1 MNRGVLLFAAAAT
14 FQAAVP
20 QTLAAK
26 ATTAVSVVTYACRGE
41 KVVVTHAR
49 KVSGYEYVIVRFEDK
64 IVQMERLTGTGASD
78 PVFVSMHGDAGSY
91 RWRFKGE
98 SGALSWLGPEA
109 AATEKVLFSDCR
121 DASDE
126 LDRRAKP

>member
-1 MNRGVLLFAAAAT
+1 MLPLCAAAIL
-14 FQAAVP
+14 QAAVP
-20 QTLAAK
+20 QSWAAK

-64 IVQMERLTGTGASD
+64 IVQMERLTGTGESD

-109 AATEKVLFSDCR
+109 AATEKVLFDDCR
-121 DASDE
+121 DSSGE
-126 LDRRAKP
+126 PRQQTKP